1 MEDEIYYND
10 YDTLVFTEKGL
21 EIIQEEVQEPEEEP
35 ESQEDWISRH
45 DDELY
50 SLYKDLK
57 ESLQYFQKL
66 SYNDLCWFIATEVFS
81 GEKKEPD
88 DPYRLCRSEYELV
101 SYWRYI
107 NMYHPWTELK
117 SFSNFKTFVHNF
129 SSL

>member
-81 GEKKEPD
+81 GEKKEND

-107 NMYHPWTELK
+107 NMYHPWT
-117 SFSNFKTFVHNF
+117 
-129 SSL
+129 